1 MDLAVWRDISLIW
14 LMLLALIG
22 TLPLAVLFF
31 FAIRGLHRLR
41 QLAKLYLPIARE
53 KTRLVAD
60 KAEQVSHKVTGPII
74 GIQARAAQAN
84 GITKAIWTRSKT
96 R

>member
-1 MDLAVWRDISLIW
+1 MDLAVWSDISLLW
-14 LMLLALIG
+14 LILLALTSI
-22 TLPLAVLFF
+22 LPLAILFF

-41 QLAKLYLPIARE
+41 QLAVLYLPIARE

-60 KAEQVSHKVTGPII
+60 TAEQVSRKVTAPII
-74 GIQARAAQAN
+74 HIQARAAQAN